1 MHRCSVINC
10 KNNTTD
16 KVFFFNATILPN
28 FDEIKDK
35 LIECK
40 NPRICH
46 IHFEFKWLNLKLKKG
61 AFPTFFESGDTVYNN
76 NPAAAI
82 TPDHQYAPDN
92 IPDQQYAPTIPDH
105 QYATDVRKKL
115 EHTEKKLS
123 IAKNKIKVQQ
133 SRKRRADKRLVS
145 LQEKLGNCLFYY
157 C

>member
-1 MHRCSVINC
+1 M
-10 KNNTTD
+10 
-16 KVFFFNATILPN
+16 
-28 FDEIKDK
+28 
-35 LIECK
+35 
-40 NPRICH
+40 
-46 IHFEFKWLNLKLKKG
+46 NLKLKKG
-61 AFPTFFESGDTVYNN
+61 AFPTFFESSDTVYNN

-92 IPDQQYAPTIPDH
+92 IPDQQYQTTSMLPMH
-105 QYATDVRKKL
+105 MRKKL

-123 IAKNKIKVQQ
+123 KAKNKIKVQQ